1 MEKPVKIQK
10 TKVRNS
16 DTDYSHG
23 ERSPYWDDVN
33 NQEDGREH
41 VLANPDSLPG
51 IEIAAPSTPQL
62 LLGEAIEHLQ
72 GRQKECYL
80 LTMREGKSLSETGEI
95 LGISK
100 DSARTHKDRAIKF
113 LTAYCK
119 AAMKNGRV

>member
-1 MEKPVKIQK
+1 MSKHTKIQK
-10 TKVRNS
+10 TRVIQSNIDS
-16 DTDYSHG
+16 SHT
-23 ERSPYWDDVN
+23 EQSAYWRDVDNRS
-33 NQEDGREH
+33 EGGEH
-41 VLANPDSLPG
+41 VLANPDSLP
-51 IEIAAPSTPQL
+51 EAQTATPSTPQL